1 MTLIFKFDMHLPWIK
16 GWNSGRL
23 IILHPNLNE
32 IYHLDSLQKTV
43 YTNYNLYVSLNEK
56 QIIVLNKKCHL
67 TIQITNDRPVYV
79 LPLVNYNVQWPFIGY
94 LYCMTSLFIR
104 HYESNLASKVH
115 VNAAAK
121 RVTLQTTNLLIAR
134 SLTGS
139 PFELRLFQA
148 KTFHIIFLNPILP
161 HG

>member
-1 MTLIFKFDMHLPWIK
+1 MPKKNFKSSKVENKNCHIHKLTKNMTLIFKFDMHLPWIK
-16 GWNSGRL
+16 GWNSGQL

-67 TIQITNDRPVYV
+67 TIQITNDRPVHV

-104 HYESNLASKVH
+104 HYKL
-115 VNAAAK
+115 
-121 RVTLQTTNLLIAR
+121 LQQKCTN
-134 SLTGS
+134 
-139 PFELRLFQA
+139 E
-148 KTFHIIFLNPILP
+148 
-161 HG
+161 